1 MNEQFDKELR
11 DHIKDTFDVYHDQM
25 ADDGWKKYQQKVKRK
40 KLRAFLLW
48 SVPSGMAAALAILWL
63 LNITVQIENQET
75 LKPLQIGKNIIQKP
89 SKTIHL
95 KDKAVSKEIEIAMDN
110 QIEVSENE
118 IKKRET
124 FVKTPKA
131 HAEASMALASNFVV
145 DDYFFLND
153 TSASPV
159 EISAKN
165 ISLMTQLTQ
174 HSITPVDFAPS
185 TSEVITADRKHR
197 TSNGQTS
204 SILALAATPQNAY
217 TGDVK
222 NAIAKP
228 FKTLKKMRL
237 GLDASTFMNFTQEGV
252 NEDLN
257 LAVGIISEYR
267 LSNKF
272 SISSGFNLNKQTAA
286 FISNNPQQNN
296 TATEKAFT
304 NAVAAVVTQNF
315 SNARLVGIDIPLQV
329 KYTSSSKKIN
339 WFISSGFSSY
349 TLLNERYLNNISVV
363 NYSFTGVETNNI
375 VLEEENNNNLFSNLQ
390 LARTLNFSVGINIPV
405 KNVTSLAIEPFIKYP
420 LRTVGNERL
429 EIGSSGVSFRLNLN
443 KSLFK

>member
-1 MNEQFDKELR
+1 
-11 DHIKDTFDVYHDQM
+11 
-25 ADDGWKKYQQKVKRK
+25 
-40 KLRAFLLW
+40 
-48 SVPSGMAAALAILWL
+48 
-63 LNITVQIENQET
+63 
-75 LKPLQIGKNIIQKP
+75 
-89 SKTIHL
+89 
-95 KDKAVSKEIEIAMDN
+95 
-110 QIEVSENE
+110 
-118 IKKRET
+118 
-124 FVKTPKA
+124 
-131 HAEASMALASNFVV
+131 
-145 DDYFFLND
+145 
-153 TSASPV
+153 
-159 EISAKN
+159 
-165 ISLMTQLTQ
+165 
-174 HSITPVDFAPS
+174 
-185 TSEVITADRKHR
+185 
-197 TSNGQTS
+197 
-204 SILALAATPQNAY
+204 
-217 TGDVK
+217 
-222 NAIAKP
+222 
-228 FKTLKKMRL
+228 MRL